1 MEVIRMNP
9 LMEISN
15 EMTKT
20 KMALDVKT
28 MSTEEMQL
36 CLLDILENHYKDLP
50 YRDIIAVNRALLI
63 SRGVKFIL

>member
-1 MEVIRMNP
+1 MNP

-20 KMALDVKT
+20 KMSLDVKT

>member
-1 MEVIRMNP
+1 MNP

-36 CLLDILENHYKDLP
+36 CLVDILENHYKDLP

>member
-1 MEVIRMNP
+1 MNP

-36 CLLDILENHYKDLP
+36 CL
-50 YRDIIAVNRALLI
+50 NRALLI